1 MTKCKVIALANQKGG
16 TAKTTTTL
24 NLGIGL
30 AHQGRKV
37 LLVDADPQGDLTTAL
52 GWINADSL
60 PITLETQM
68 KKILQDEPFVYN
80 EGILHHEEGVDII
93 PTNIELSGMEISL
106 VNAMSREQTLKL
118 YLSDLKKDYDYIL
131 IDCMPS
137 LGMLTINVLAAA
149 DSVIVPVQAHYLP
162 LKGMT
167 QLMKTIG
174 KVQRQLNPSLKIDGV
189 LLTLAD
195 MRTKLARTT
204 EDTRTHDSLKISNG
218 KWMWW
223 SQRTGGRSA
232 LDYLIKVR
240 GYSFLEAV
248 EMLAERA
255 NIQPPLS
262 VSENVPMEK
271 QLLLP
276 KKNQDDQKVI
286 AYLSGRGIDKE
297 IIQFCLESGRV
308 YESAFHHNVVFVGMD
323 EKDNPKYAALRG
335 IGTSFIGEANGS
347 DKNYSFSIFTEKSN
361 DTVHLFESAIDL
373 LSYAT
378 LQKLD
383 GKEWRR
389 EHLLSLAGVYQPAK
403 EIEKSKVPAALARAL
418 KMHPEMKTIV
428 LHLDNDRI
436 GRLATKAISAVLP
449 KQYQVKDV
457 PPKQGKDYNDL
468 LCIKLNLA
476 ITKREKNTKKSMSG
490 HEKYER

>member
-1 MTKCKVIALANQKGG
+1 M
-16 TAKTTTTL
+16 
-24 NLGIGL
+24 
-30 AHQGRKV
+30 
-37 LLVDADPQGDLTTAL
+37 P
-52 GWINADSL
+52 
-60 PITLETQM
+60 
-68 KKILQDEPFVYN
+68 Y
-80 EGILHHEEGVDII
+80 I
-93 PTNIELSGMEISL
+93 P
-106 VNAMSREQTLKL
+106 
-118 YLSDLKKDYDYIL
+118 
-131 IDCMPS
+131 PS
-137 LGMLTINVLAAA
+137 V
-149 DSVIVPVQAHYLP
+149 VQEV
-162 LKGMT
+162 KRM
-167 QLMKTIG
+167 
-174 KVQRQLNPSLKIDGV
+174 D
-189 LLTLAD
+189 LLTYLKNYEPYELVHFSGN
-195 MRTKLARTT
+195 TYT
-204 EDTRTHDSLKISNG
+204 TRTHDSLKISNG

-248 EMLAERA
+248 ELLAEQA

-308 YESAFHHNVVFVGMD
+308 YESAFHHNAVFVGMD
-323 EKDNPKYAALRG
+323 EKDNPKYAAIRG
-335 IGTSFIGEANGS
+335 TATSFIGEANGS
-347 DKNYSFSIFTEKSN
+347 DKNYSFSIFTEKPN
-361 DTVHLFESAIDL
+361 DTMHLFESAIDL

-378 LQKLD
+378 LQKLE

-403 EIEKSKVPAALARAL
+403 
-418 KMHPEMKTIV
+418 
-428 LHLDNDRI
+428 
-436 GRLATKAISAVLP
+436 AISTVLP

-468 LCIKLNLA
+468 LCIKLNMA
-476 ITKREKNTKKSMSG
+476 ITKREKRTKKTMSS